1 MPLMEPGSSWA
12 STHGEKT
19 SIPTTR
25 IDLAKFGIGKL
36 LSCERLTPNSSANC
50 PVPSHLERIL
60 RASRTKSSSKDAAC
74 PWRIANR
81 TFLESPKT
89 AGPLILVRY
98 WSVPCI
104 RGRACA
110 GTLDVKILRCLM
122 KIRFVSAARPQL
134 RGFSASGRT
143 RLVDSIEVQLSHEP
157 EVETRMKTLE
167 LRKASRPLAD
177 YASDLGSDSL

>member
-74 PWRIANR
+74 PFKVCRR
-81 TFLESPKT
+81 
-89 AGPLILVRY
+89 
-98 WSVPCI
+98 
-104 RGRACA
+104 
-110 GTLDVKILRCLM
+110 
-122 KIRFVSAARPQL
+122 SAAGDPHAVDPRFGCRIQCIAEQTHEIYHCHHFCVEHDGAVAVRGPGL
-134 RGFSASGRT
+134 R
-143 RLVDSIEVQLSHEP
+143 
-157 EVETRMKTLE
+157 
-167 LRKASRPLAD
+167 
-177 YASDLGSDSL
+177 